1 MTTPVVTASGLG
13 KRYGRKWAL
22 SECTLSIPAGQVVGL
37 VGPNGAG
44 KSTFIGL
51 MTAMLAPDAGSIE
64 VLGEPA
70 RNSPRQLARVG
81 YVAQGTP
88 VYGSLSVADHL
99 RFGARTNPGWDAG
112 LADRRI
118 GDLGL
123 DLRQKAGKL
132 SGGQQAQLALTLGL
146 AKRPEVLI
154 LDEPIASLDPLAR
167 HEFLQGLMA
176 AAADRELSI
185 IISSHLM
192 ADLET
197 VCDYLVVLVG
207 SKVVLDGPV
216 ADLLASHHLVTGA
229 RRDPASLPPGV
240 QVITQSHTERQSTF
254 LLRSTAPVI
263 DPALAADSVD
273 LEQLVLGYM
282 GGTTAMGGTAKASRA
297 LEARR

>member
-1 MTTPVVTASGLG
+1 MTSSVVTASGLG
-13 KRYGRKWAL
+13 KRYGSKWAL
-22 SECTLSIPAGQVVGL
+22 SDCTLSIPAGMVVGL

-70 RNSPRQLARVG
+70 RNSPAQLARVG

-88 VYGSLSVADHL
+88 VYSGLSVADHL
-99 RFGARTNPGWDAG
+99 RFGARTNPGWDAA
-112 LADRRI
+112 LAARRVN
-118 GDLGL
+118 DLGL

-146 AKRPEVLI
+146 AKRPELLI

-185 IISSHLM
+185 IMSSHLM
-192 ADLET
+192 GDLET
-197 VCDYLVVLVG
+197 VCDYLVVLAA

-216 ADLLASHHLVTGA
+216 TDLVASHHLVTGT
-229 RRDPASLPPGV
+229 RRDAADLPPGV
-240 QVITQSHTERQSTF
+240 QVVTQSHTDRQSTF
-254 LLRSTAPVI
+254 LVRSTAPVI
-263 DPALAADSVD
+263 DATLAAEPVD
-273 LEQLVLGYM
+273 LERLVLAYM
-282 GGTTAMGGTAKASRA
+282 GGPARTSTSSLA
-297 LEARR
+297 LEAWR

>member
-1 MTTPVVTASGLG
+1 MTSSAVAARGLG

-22 SECTLSIPAGQVVGL
+22 SECTLSIPAGRVVGL

-70 RNSPRQLARVG
+70 RNSPAQLARVG

-99 RFGARTNPGWDAG
+99 RFGARTNPGWDAA

-123 DLRQKAGKL
+123 DPRQKAGKL

-146 AKRPEVLI
+146 AKRPELLI

-167 HEFLQGLMA
+167 QQFLQGLM

-185 IISSHLM
+185 IMSSHLM

-216 ADLLASHHLVTGA
+216 ADLVASHYLVTGT
-229 RRDPASLPPGV
+229 RREAASLPPGV
-240 QVITQSHTERQSTF
+240 QVITQSHTPRQSTF
-254 LLRSTAPVI
+254 LVRSTVPVI
-263 DPALAADSVD
+263 DQALAAEPVD
-273 LEQLVLGYM
+273 LEQLVLAYM
-282 GGTTAMGGTAKASRA
+282 GSPAPNSNSNASPA
-297 LEARR
+297 LEAQR

>member
-1 MTTPVVTASGLG
+1 MTSSAVAARGLG
-13 KRYGRKWAL
+13 KQYGSKWAL
-22 SECTLSIPAGQVVGL
+22 SDCTLSIPAGRVVGL

-70 RNSPRQLARVG
+70 RNSPAQLARVG

-99 RFGARTNPGWDAG
+99 RFGARTNPRWDAA
-112 LADRRI
+112 LAARRI

-123 DLRQKAGKL
+123 DPRQKAGKL

-146 AKRPEVLI
+146 AKRPELLI

-167 HEFLQGLMA
+167 QQFLQGLMA

-185 IISSHLM
+185 IMSSHLM
-192 ADLET
+192 GDLET

-216 ADLLASHHLVTGA
+216 TDLVASHHLVTGT
-229 RRDPASLPPGV
+229 RRDAASLPPGI
-240 QVITQSHTERQSTF
+240 QVITQSHTDRQSTF
-254 LLRSTAPVI
+254 LIRSTVPVI
-263 DPALAADSVD
+263 DPTLAAEPVD
-273 LEQLVLGYM
+273 LERLVLAYM
-282 GGTTAMGGTAKASRA
+282 GSPARNSNTGPA